1 MIALGGQRFVGAGV
15 RAGTDGGVFD
25 PHAIVRRGKPPGAR
39 QPHGRARRPRPVAG
53 LTRRPSLG
61 SVRASRTNGGRMM
74 SDETFVALGE
84 DYPELR
90 NSVRRICAQYP
101 GTYWS
106 GLEDKEAYP
115 TEFVDELTRAGF
127 LGALIP
133 EEYGG
138 SGLPLRAAAVIL
150 EEINA
155 SGCVASQ
162 GHAQMYIMGTLLRH
176 GSEAQK
182 RRYLPEIAAGRIRL
196 QAFGVTEPT
205 TGSDTTQLKTRA
217 VRDGDSYVV
226 TGQKVWTSRAMHSD
240 MMLLLA
246 RTASADQ
253 VKKRS
258 DGLSVFLIDM
268 TAKNTG
274 TGLEVRPIKAMINHN
289 TTEVFFDNFRIP
301 ADSLIGEEGKGF
313 RYILDGMNAERIL
326 VASEAVGDGRWFVKK
341 ATQYA
346 KDRVVFGAPIGKNQG
361 VQFPIARA
369 WAELEAADMICR
381 RAAALFDNGQ
391 ECGADA
397 NIAKLLASEAAWKAA
412 DTAMQTFGGFSYA
425 REYEIERKW
434 REVRLYQIAPIS
446 TNLILGYVGQHVLG
460 MPRSY

>member
-1 MIALGGQRFVGAGV
+1 MADDHSSRAAGGETMVG
-15 RAGTDGGVFD
+15 
-25 PHAIVRRGKPPGAR
+25 I
-39 QPHGRARRPRPVAG
+39 
-53 LTRRPSLG
+53 
-61 SVRASRTNGGRMM
+61 
-74 SDETFVALGE
+74 GE
-84 DYPELR
+84 DFPELR
-90 NSVRRICAQYP
+90 DSVRRICAKYP
-101 GTYWS
+101 GAYWRK
-106 GLEDKEAYP
+106 LEDEKGYP
-115 TEFVDELTRAGF
+115 TAFVHELTEAGF

-138 SGLPLRAAAVIL
+138 SGLSLRAAAVIL

-155 SGCVASQ
+155 CGCNASQ

-176 GSEAQK
+176 GSAEQK
-182 RRYLPEIAAGRIRL
+182 RKYLPEIAAGRITL

-205 TGSDTTQLKTRA
+205 SGSDTTQLKTRA
-217 VRDGDSYVV
+217 VRDGDGYLVS
-226 TGQKVWTSRAMHSD
+226 GQKVWTSRALHSD

-246 RTASADQ
+246 RTQSADQ

-258 DGLSVFLIDM
+258 DGLSVFLIDL
-268 TAKNTG
+268 KSNLG
-274 TGLEVRPIKAMINHN
+274 KGLDIRPIDAMINHN
-289 TTEVFFDNFRIP
+289 TTEVFFDNMRIP

-326 VASEAVGDGRWFVKK
+326 VASEAIGDGKFFIRKSID
-341 ATQYA
+341 YA
-346 KDRVVFGAPIGKNQG
+346 NSRVVFGRPIGQNQA

-381 RAAALFDNGQ
+381 RAAALFDDGK

-412 DTAMQTFGGFSYA
+412 EAAMQTHGGFSYA
-425 REYEIERKW
+425 REYDIERKW
-434 REVRLYQIAPIS
+434 RDTRLTQIAPIS
-446 TNLILGYVGQHVLG
+446 TNMILAYVGQHVLG